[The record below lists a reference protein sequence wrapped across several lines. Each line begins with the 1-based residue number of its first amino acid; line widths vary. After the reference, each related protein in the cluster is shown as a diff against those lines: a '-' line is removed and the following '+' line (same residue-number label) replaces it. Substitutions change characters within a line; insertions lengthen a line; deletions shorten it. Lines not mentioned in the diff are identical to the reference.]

1 MIVQGGECTLL
12 LDKER
17 SKLRR
22 NRDTLDSNDTYGAIS
37 AALVS
42 EPECKIKQKLPTQ
55 TLLRKSHDQTE
66 SFLGRFIGNT
76 LAHIT
81 NITQTQ
87 EVFDFLFLCMMVIG
101 RVGQST

>member
-1 MIVQGGECTLL
+1 MIVQGGECTLF

-17 SKLRR
+17 SKTRR
-22 NRDTLDSNDTYGAIS
+22 NRDLLDGNNTYGAIS

-42 EPECKIKQKLPTQ
+42 EPECKIKQRLPTQ

-81 NITQTQ
+81 NTTQTQ
-87 EVFDFLFLCMMVIG
+87 EVFGSYNFWHVNWIMLSMFG
-101 RVGQST
+101 